1 MPNLTGKTIG
11 QLITLTGITIDTL
24 FAVEYS
30 GITYNIPFSTITQTF
45 ETDYLPLSG
54 GTVTGVT
61 VFNSGLTINPNLDV
75 TGKTKTNTLQVLSGA
90 SPGYVLTSDGDGNA
104 TWQPMVTGGSVYQ
117 PVVFY
122 SGVSTSEITSPQI
135 KEVEQ
140 IQAGTTDIKFSSTAP
155 NKKAKFSTDE
165 KTFVNLSSGEW
176 AVGVTTPSAKMHI
189 ASDTSDISSFGLK
202 VEDSVGN
209 TTFAVRGDGR
219 VAMAYAKTSFIES
232 NSPLLIN
239 NGDQGNVYF
248 GSMSAVT
255 VDLSNNRLG
264 VGTNSPTETLDV
276 TGNTKIGGT
285 LNLGTIGSGTSVIN
299 LGLDNSGNVVT
310 GTTGSNIFSG
320 VGFSFRQQL
329 TGVNPSPST
338 TYYSTVVSSSS
349 LFLSSTLN
357 KYKIPFNCTL
367 IGCTITSYALGSG
380 GSSETSTINFRIND
394 TTDVLLSNN
403 VSFSG
408 TSPLMH
414 SVTNSSLS
422 QSLNVDDEVQIKWE
436 TPNWMSI
443 PSSCG
448 IFVDLHFIKI

>member
-1 MPNLTGKTIG
+1 MGTTKHIVDNLPEQTITGKLNVQG
-11 QLITLTGITIDTL
+11 
-24 FAVEYS
+24 FK
-30 GITYNIPFSTITQTF
+30 
-45 ETDYLPLSG
+45 LSAA
-54 GTVTGVT
+54 T
-61 VFNSGLTINPNLDV
+61 
-75 TGKTKTNTLQVLSGA
+75 

-104 TWQPMVTGGSVYQ
+104 TWQPTVTGGTVYQ
-117 PVVFY
+117 PVTFN
-122 SGVSTSEITSPQI
+122 SGVTSTEVITPQI
-135 KEVEQ
+135 K
-140 IQAGTTDIKFSSTAP
+140 TDNDIKFSSTAP
-155 NKKAKFSTDE
+155 NKKAKFSSDE
-165 KTFVNLSSGEW
+165 KTFVDLTSGEW
-176 AVGVTTPSAKMHI
+176 SVGVTTPTAKMHI
-189 ASDTSDISSFGLK
+189 AGTTNDSSQYAVK
-202 VEDSVGN
+202 VEDSSG
-209 TTFAVRGDGR
+209 TTNFSIRNDGL
-219 VAMAYAKTSFIES
+219 VTMALAKTSFIES

-248 GSMSAVT
+248 GSLSAIT
-255 VDLSNNRLG
+255 VDVDNIRIG
-264 VGTNSPTETLDV
+264 VGTLTPTESLDV

-285 LNLGTIGSGTSVIN
+285 INIGTIGGGTPVIN

-310 GTTGSNIFSG
+310 GTTGSITYSG

-357 KYKIPFNCTL
+357 KYKVPFNCTL

-380 GSSETSTINFRIND
+380 GSSELSTINFRIND

-408 TSPLMH
+408 TSPLMY

-422 QSLNVDDEVQIKWE
+422 QSLNANDEVQIKWE